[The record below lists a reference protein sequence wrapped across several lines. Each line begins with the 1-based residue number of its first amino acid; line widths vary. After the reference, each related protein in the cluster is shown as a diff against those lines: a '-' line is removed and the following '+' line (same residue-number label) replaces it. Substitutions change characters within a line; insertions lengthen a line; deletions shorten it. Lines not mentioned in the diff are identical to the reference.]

1 MKVYNSYIFGDCRD
15 IRQWTAAGL
24 EQMFKAAHN
33 VSPRLKKV
41 SSDYIISVL
50 DETGRLFAEGGRY
63 RSIATEFLCAAGYS
77 PEKATVSLNTVPQLL
92 SAASLRKRMNMELF
106 IPHALEVP
114 IERSGYEGIVRAY
127 PRGVVLHI
135 GAGNS
140 FYGVLHSLV
149 IGFLTKNVNIVKLSS
164 SDTGFLNMFM
174 QALKETD
181 VEGILSAAA
190 AVISWKGGSRE
201 LEETAVKN
209 ADVVMVW
216 GGEEAVKAYRSMAPV
231 NVKVE
236 GFGPETSLGLVYE
249 SAINN
254 EGMRDIAERA
264 ARDASLWNQ
273 ASSASL
279 NTLYIIA
286 PAARHEEYAR
296 EFVDCAADAFAVFSG
311 RFPQGRLFPEEME
324 KVEKARRQAAEDAG
338 RGLAYYKCSAGDTG
352 WTVIYEKDPEYRV
365 SPQNRVL
372 YVKTVETLE
381 KVLELVMPLK
391 GYLQTA
397 GVAGSIERVRT
408 MEVLEAAGVSR
419 IVKLGKML
427 EEAAGSPHDGV
438 FPMMSLVKW
447 IPVEEKPSQLDRISR
462 LVSYAQ
468 LKSPFY
474 AKHLAGIDKVISME
488 DFRKLPFLSKEDV
501 LKNTPPESNS
511 MLTGPA
517 CRGIFFAA
525 TGSGEKPGYIFY
537 DQHEYEHTCRRIAYN
552 FQAAGL
558 DDSDIIA
565 NLFTA
570 GDLRSVWLS
579 FEKAVAYT
587 KAVSVPACSQLS
599 PDRIIEY
606 LKTFRVTA
614 IAGMPSAIVKLAEA
628 VKQSGVGSS
637 LNIKKIFCGGKYIKE
652 EDIRLFRDV
661 FGEPSVK
668 SIGYISAEA
677 GAAGYQCP
685 HCGVGVYHLFSDSQF
700 IEIVS
705 PETGENVSRG
715 EKGEIIVTCL
725 SKKIMPVIRYRTGD
739 RGRWLR
745 GSCRCGREDPRFEIL
760 PD

>member
-15 IRQWTAAGL
+15 VGKWTAAGL
-24 EQMFKAAHN
+24 EQIFKAARN
-33 VSPRLKKV
+33 VSPQLKKV
-41 SSDYIISVL
+41 SSDYIITVL
-50 DETGRLFAEGGRY
+50 DETGRLFAEGGKY
-63 RSIATEFLCAAGYS
+63 RGEAMEYLCAAGYS
-77 PEKATVSLNTVPQLL
+77 PEKAAVSLDIIPQLL
-92 SAASLRKRMNMELF
+92 SPASLRRRMNMELF

-114 IERSGYEGIVRAY
+114 IERSGYDGIVRAY
-127 PRGVVLHI
+127 PRGVVLHV
-135 GAGNS
+135 GAGKS
-140 FYGVLHSLV
+140 FYGTLYSLLS
-149 IGFLTKNVNIVKLSS
+149 GFLTKNVNIVKLSS

-174 QALKETD
+174 QALKESD
-181 VEGILSAAA
+181 REGMLSAAA
-190 AVISWKGGSRE
+190 AVISWKGGERE

-209 ADVVMVW
+209 ADAVIVW
-216 GGEEAVKAYRSMAPV
+216 GGEEAVKAYRNMAPV
-231 NVKVE
+231 NVRVE
-236 GFGPETSLGLVYE
+236 GFGPETSFGLVFE

-264 ARDASLWNQ
+264 ARDSSFWNQ
-273 ASSASL
+273 AAIASL

-286 PAARHEEYAR
+286 PAEKHEEYAK
-296 EFVDCAADAFAVFSG
+296 EFVDCAADAFAAFAG

-324 KVEKARRQAAEDAG
+324 KVENARRHAEEDSS
-338 RGLAYYKCSAGDTG
+338 RGLAYYKCSSGDTG
-352 WTVIYEKDPEYRV
+352 WTVIYEKDPAYRI

-372 YVKTVETLE
+372 YVKTVESLE
-381 KVLELVMPLK
+381 KVLKLIMPFK

-427 EEAAGSPHDGV
+427 DEASGSPHDGI

-447 IPVEEKPSQLDRISR
+447 IPVEEKPSQLDRISS

-474 AKHLAGIDKVISME
+474 RKHLSGIDKVVSIE
-488 DFRKLPFLSKEDV
+488 DFRKIPFLSKEDV
-501 LKNTPPESNS
+501 LKNTPPESS
-511 MLTGPA
+511 SLLTGPA

-525 TGSGEKPGYIFY
+525 GGLGEKPGYIFY
-537 DQHEYEHTCRRIAYN
+537 DQHEYEHTCRMIAYN

-558 DDSDIIA
+558 DDTDIIA

-570 GDLRSVWLS
+570 GNLRSVWLS
-579 FEKAVAYT
+579 VEKAVAYT
-587 KAVSVPACSQLS
+587 KAVSVPAGSQVN
-599 PDRIIEY
+599 PEKIIEY

-614 IAGMPSAIVKLAEA
+614 VTGMPSALVELAEA
-628 VKQSGVGSS
+628 VKKTGTGSS

-652 EDIRLFRDV
+652 EYSLLFREV
-661 FGEPSVK
+661 FGEAAVK

-685 HCGVGVYHLFSDSQF
+685 HCGPGVYHLFSDSQF
-700 IEIVS
+700 IEFVS
-705 PETGENVSRG
+705 PETGKNMPYG
-715 EKGEIIVTCL
+715 ETGDIAITCL

-739 RGRWLR
+739 RGRYLR
-745 GSCRCGREDPRFEIL
+745 GSCRCGRNDPRFEIL